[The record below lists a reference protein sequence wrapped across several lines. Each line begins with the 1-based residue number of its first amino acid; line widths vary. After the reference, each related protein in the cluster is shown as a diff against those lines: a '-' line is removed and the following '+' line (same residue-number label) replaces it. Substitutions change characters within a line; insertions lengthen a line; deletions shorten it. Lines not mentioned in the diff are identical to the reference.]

1 MNSVEI
7 CQKRGKSNQKIW
19 YFHYFLWAWELM
31 RKEIGPTKTQYG
43 FPKSVLV
50 FIRDISPGHIVGEIK
65 ENAYEVNLSI
75 FCET

>member
-1 MNSVEI
+1 
-7 CQKRGKSNQKIW
+7 
-19 YFHYFLWAWELM
+19 M